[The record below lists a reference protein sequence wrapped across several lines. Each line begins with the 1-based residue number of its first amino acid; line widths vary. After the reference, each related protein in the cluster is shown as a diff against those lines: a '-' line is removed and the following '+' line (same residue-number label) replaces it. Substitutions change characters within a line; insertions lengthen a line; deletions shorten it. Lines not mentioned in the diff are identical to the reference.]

1 MSSSKKNMIKKVLV
15 VDDSLTIRV
24 YHSSLLKSFGFEVD
38 TAENG
43 MDALEKI
50 MAKKYD
56 LVLSG
61 INMPVMDGYEF
72 VKRLRKLDNYK
83 LTPVV
88 FVTTLESDEDRKKGF
103 MSGATLFIVKPI
115 DNEVLKNILESI

>member
-50 MAKKYD
+50 MSKKYD
-56 LVLSG
+56 LVLSD

-72 VKRLRKLDNYK
+72 VKRLRKLNNYK

>member
-1 MSSSKKNMIKKVLV
+1 MNSSKKIKKVLV

-24 YHSSLLKSFGFEVD
+24 YHTSLLKSFGFEVD

-43 MDALEKI
+43 MEALEKV
-50 MAKKYD
+50 MNKKYD
-56 LVLSG
+56 LILSD

-72 VKRLRKLDNYK
+72 VKKLRKLDNYK

-88 FVTTLESDEDRKKGF
+88 FVTTLDSEEDKRKGF
-103 MSGATLFIVKPI
+103 MAGATLYIVKPI
-115 DNEVLKNILESI
+115 DTEVMEKILGSI

>member
-1 MSSSKKNMIKKVLV
+1 MSSSKKIKKVLV

-24 YHSSLLKSFGFEVD
+24 YHTSLLKSFGFEVD

-43 MDALEKI
+43 MEALEKA
-50 MAKKYD
+50 MSKKYD
-56 LVLSG
+56 LILSD

-72 VKRLRKLDNYK
+72 VKKLRKLDNYK

-88 FVTTLESDEDRKKGF
+88 FVTTLDSEEDKRKGF
-103 MSGATLFIVKPI
+103 MAGATLYIVKPI
-115 DNEVLKNILESI
+115 DTEVMEKILGSI

>member
-1 MSSSKKNMIKKVLV
+1 MSSSKKIKKVLV

-24 YHSSLLKSFGFEVD
+24 YHTSLLKSFGFEVD

-43 MDALEKI
+43 MEALEKV
-50 MAKKYD
+50 MSTKYD
-56 LVLSG
+56 LILSD

-72 VKRLRKLDNYK
+72 VKKLRKLDNYK

-88 FVTTLESDEDRKKGF
+88 FVTTLDSEEDKKKGF
-103 MSGATLFIVKPI
+103 MAGATLYIVKPI
-115 DNEVLKNILESI
+115 DLEVMKKILNSL

>member
-50 MAKKYD
+50 MSKKYD
-56 LVLSG
+56 LILSD